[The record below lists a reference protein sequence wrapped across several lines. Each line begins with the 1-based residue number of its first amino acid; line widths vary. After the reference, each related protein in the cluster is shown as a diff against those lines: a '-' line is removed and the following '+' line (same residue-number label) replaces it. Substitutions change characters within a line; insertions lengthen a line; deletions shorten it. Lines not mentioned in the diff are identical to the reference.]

1 MQTSQSNQTP
11 PPNKFGWQGRVLSQ
25 SKMQDGSAFE
35 QIEER
40 DSVLQ
45 ASMKSHSSIIPHQ
58 TSLNEGT
65 GFHSTDSLKQMLNL
79 SSMAAQQPSSK
90 VFALKNNKLG
100 KDQDNIVNR
109 SLTPIQQALN
119 KQEGLW
125 QTVKPSQAKFA
136 QVVEKGQ
143 NMSTSLVDRRRQNS
157 ARQYLIKQSRSN
169 NRLHM
174 SMSLQNSNVVKK
186 HGKEPLNSNENISS
200 QKSEPSLAGKHQ

>member
-1 MQTSQSNQTP
+1 
-11 PPNKFGWQGRVLSQ
+11 
-25 SKMQDGSAFE
+25 
-35 QIEER
+35 
-40 DSVLQ
+40 
-45 ASMKSHSSIIPHQ
+45 MKSHSSIIPLQ

-79 SSMAAQQPSSK
+79 SSMAAQKPSSK
-90 VFALKNNKLG
+90 VFALKNNNKLG

-136 QVVEKGQ
+136 QIVEKGQ

-157 ARQYLIKQSRSN
+157 AR
-169 NRLHM
+169 
-174 SMSLQNSNVVKK
+174 
-186 HGKEPLNSNENISS
+186 
-200 QKSEPSLAGKHQ
+200 